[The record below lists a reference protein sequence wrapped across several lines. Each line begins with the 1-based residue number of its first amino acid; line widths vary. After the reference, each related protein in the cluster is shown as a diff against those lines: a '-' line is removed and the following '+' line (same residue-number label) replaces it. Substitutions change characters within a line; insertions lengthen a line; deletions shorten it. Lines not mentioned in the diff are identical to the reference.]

1 MDENR
6 KGATLGNN
14 LSSAQ
19 LSMCMIVIILDQP
32 EHFRL
37 ADVYLPPQLGQ
48 EEALVRIQRVGICGT
63 HLHAFEGKL
72 YSY

>member
-1 MDENR
+1 
-6 KGATLGNN
+6 
-14 LSSAQ
+14 
-19 LSMCMIVIILDQP
+19 MIVIILDQP